1 MRKFLIIIL
10 SLLLMS
16 ISYAKSYDEF
26 IQEAEQYEN
35 KKEWFYALG
44 AYYNAMKVSDNSD
57 VAQQKYT
64 ELSDCIKSGKPG
76 FGEFNVFSMH
86 DEWVN
91 LIKNAEK
98 YFTETFPYMIS
109 YDTLKMDSANYE
121 KKTANYKLGLTVN
134 QSEFY
139 ENAREILKNGYEKT
153 NHSDWKDLESDYKS
167 LWFISDG
174 FAMIRH
180 SNWEG
185 SLTSSVD
192 FYRKS
197 VYSTKQEKV
206 NKVSEYP
213 VLQKEA
219 NSVYQKDKIAL
230 TYLSASI
237 VPLYEYLSKILGIS
251 VCEVPAFAACFSETM
266 ITYNRHDYS
275 VPLAFPYYEKGKQT
289 CYDIKLGIYDE
300 NDNLIIE
307 GSRQTVCIDF
317 FSYIF
322 SEIPQNKL
330 SILDSKKYT
339 IKLLGIWLNY
349 GVYDISLMTD
359 DDFKNNTIRG
369 IVKPLPDIK
378 ISSENVEF
386 FDKAVI
392 EEQERLAKE
401 AEAEAKM
408 EADKLVAKQKKEW
421 NDFILE
427 MNNQYN
433 SYKNLF
439 NQAKEYSE
447 NFAERS
453 GTGIKITLGSWFN
466 GNYWGYR
473 RQGDCFTVD
482 EVVKKSIA
490 SKSKIK
496 EYDKLIKIN
505 GIDLSELKAQ
515 SREIVRKYEK
525 LRSLIYETLYSDSDY
540 LSNFKQ
546 QYETIELKNLDIL
559 LLENPKIED
568 GWYLAPLKAGTVL
581 TFQDRSNESKTIE
594 IVVP

>member
-10 SLLLMS
+10 SLLLTS

-109 YDTLKMDSANYE
+109 YDTLEMDSANYE

-174 FAMIRH
+174 FAMILH
-180 SNWEG
+180 SSWDG
-185 SLTSSVD
+185 LLTSSLD

-197 VYSTKQEKV
+197 VYSTKQEKI
-206 NKVSEYP
+206 NKASEYP
-213 VLQKEA
+213 ILQKEA
-219 NSVYQKDKIAL
+219 TSVYQKEKIAL
-230 TYLSASI
+230 TYLSAPI
-237 VPLYEYLSKILGIS
+237 VPLYKSLSRILGIS

-266 ITYNRHDYS
+266 TTYNGQDYS
-275 VPLAFPYYEKGKQT
+275 VPLAVPYFKIGKQT
-289 CYDIKLGIYDE
+289 CYDLKLGVYDE
-300 NDNLIIE
+300 NDNLIVE
-307 GSRQTVCIDF
+307 GNRQTICTDS

-322 SEIPQNKL
+322 TNIPQDKL
-330 SILDSKKYT
+330 SALDSKKYT
-339 IKLLGIWLNY
+339 IKILGIWLNY

-378 ISSENVEF
+378 IESKNVEF
-386 FDKAVI
+386 LDKAI
-392 EEQERLAKE
+392 LEEQKRLAKE
-401 AEAEAKM
+401 AEAKIK
-408 EADKLVAKQKKEW
+408 ADKLAAKQKEW
-421 NDFILE
+421 DDFILE
-427 MNNQYN
+427 LENQYN
-433 SYKNLF
+433 SYEELF

-453 GTGIKITLGSWFN
+453 GTGIKLTLGSWFN
-466 GNYWGYR
+466 GNYWDYR

-482 EVVKKSIA
+482 EVMKKSIA
-490 SKSKIK
+490 TKNKIK

-505 GIDLSELKAQ
+505 GIELSDLKAQ
-515 SREIVRKYEK
+515 SREIIQKYEK
-525 LRSLIYETLYSDSDY
+525 LSSLIYETRYSNSDY

-581 TFQDRSNESKTIE
+581 TFQDRSNEYKTIE

>member
-10 SLLLMS
+10 SLLLTS

-109 YDTLKMDSANYE
+109 YDTLEMDSANYE

-174 FAMIRH
+174 FAMILH
-180 SNWEG
+180 SSWDG
-185 SLTSSVD
+185 LLTSSLD

-197 VYSTKQEKV
+197 VYSTKQEKI
-206 NKVSEYP
+206 NKASEYP
-213 VLQKEA
+213 ILQKEA
-219 NSVYQKDKIAL
+219 TSVYQKEKIAL
-230 TYLSASI
+230 TYLSAPI
-237 VPLYEYLSKILGIS
+237 VPLYKSLSRILGIS

-266 ITYNRHDYS
+266 TTYNGQDYS
-275 VPLAFPYYEKGKQT
+275 VPLAVPYFKIGKQT
-289 CYDIKLGIYDE
+289 CYDLKLGVYDE
-300 NDNLIIE
+300 NDNLIVE
-307 GSRQTVCIDF
+307 GNRQTICTDS

-322 SEIPQNKL
+322 TNIPQDKL
-330 SILDSKKYT
+330 SALDSKKYT
-339 IKLLGIWLNY
+339 IKILGIWLNY

-378 ISSENVEF
+378 IESKNVEF
-386 FDKAVI
+386 LDKAI
-392 EEQERLAKE
+392 LEEQKRLAKE
-401 AEAEAKM
+401 EEAKIK
-408 EADKLVAKQKKEW
+408 ADKLAAKQKEW
-421 NDFILE
+421 DDFILE
-427 MNNQYN
+427 LENQYN
-433 SYKNLF
+433 SYEELF

-453 GTGIKITLGSWFN
+453 GTGIKLTLGSWFN
-466 GNYWGYR
+466 GNYWDYR

-482 EVVKKSIA
+482 EVMKKSIA
-490 SKSKIK
+490 TKNKIK

-505 GIDLSELKAQ
+505 GIELSDLKAQ
-515 SREIVRKYEK
+515 SREIIQKYEK
-525 LRSLIYETLYSDSDY
+525 LSSLIYETRYSNSDY

-581 TFQDRSNESKTIE
+581 TFQDRSNEYKTIE

>member
-10 SLLLMS
+10 SLLLTS

-109 YDTLKMDSANYE
+109 YDTLEMDSANYE

-153 NHSDWKDLESDYKS
+153 NHSDWKDLESEYKS

-180 SNWEG
+180 SSWDG

-230 TYLSASI
+230 TYLSAPI
-237 VPLYEYLSKILGIS
+237 VPRYEYLSKIAGIS

-266 ITYNRHDYS
+266 TTYNRQDYS
-275 VPLAFPYYEKGKQT
+275 VPLAVPYFKIGKQT
-289 CYDIKLGIYDE
+289 CYDLKLGVYDE
-300 NDNLIIE
+300 NDNLIVE
-307 GSRQTVCIDF
+307 GNRQTICTDS

-322 SEIPQNKL
+322 TNIPQDKL
-330 SILDSKKYT
+330 SALDSKKYT
-339 IKLLGIWLNY
+339 IKILGIWLNY

-378 ISSENVEF
+378 IESKNVEF
-386 FDKAVI
+386 LDKAI
-392 EEQERLAKE
+392 LEEQKRLAKE
-401 AEAEAKM
+401 AEAKIK
-408 EADKLVAKQKKEW
+408 ADKLAAKQKEW
-421 NDFILE
+421 DDFILE
-427 MNNQYN
+427 LENQYN
-433 SYKNLF
+433 SYEELF

-453 GTGIKITLGSWFN
+453 GTGIKLTLGSWFN
-466 GNYWGYR
+466 GNYWDYR

-482 EVVKKSIA
+482 EVMKKSIA
-490 SKSKIK
+490 TKNKIK

-505 GIDLSELKAQ
+505 GIELSDLKAQ
-515 SREIVRKYEK
+515 SREIIQKYEK
-525 LRSLIYETLYSDSDY
+525 LSSLIYKTRYSNSDY

-546 QYETIELKNLDIL
+546 QYETIELKDLDIL

-581 TFQDRSNESKTIE
+581 TFQDRSNEYKTIE

>member
-1 MRKFLIIIL
+1 
-10 SLLLMS
+10 
-16 ISYAKSYDEF
+16 
-26 IQEAEQYEN
+26 
-35 KKEWFYALG
+35 
-44 AYYNAMKVSDNSD
+44 
-57 VAQQKYT
+57 
-64 ELSDCIKSGKPG
+64 
-76 FGEFNVFSMH
+76 MH

-109 YDTLKMDSANYE
+109 YDTLEMDSANYE

-167 LWFISDG
+167 LWFISDD
-174 FAMIRH
+174 FAMILH
-180 SNWEG
+180 SSWDG
-185 SLTSSVD
+185 SLTSSLD

-197 VYSTKQEKV
+197 VYSTKQEKI
-206 NKVSEYP
+206 NKASEYP
-213 VLQKEA
+213 ILQKEA
-219 NSVYQKDKIAL
+219 TSVYQKEKIAL
-230 TYLSASI
+230 TYLSAPI
-237 VPLYEYLSKILGIS
+237 VPLYKSLSRILGIS

-266 ITYNRHDYS
+266 TTYNGQDYS
-275 VPLAFPYYEKGKQT
+275 VPLAVPYFKIGKQT
-289 CYDIKLGIYDE
+289 CYDLKLGVYDE
-300 NDNLIIE
+300 NDNLIVE
-307 GSRQTVCIDF
+307 GNRQTICTDS

-322 SEIPQNKL
+322 TNIPQDKL
-330 SILDSKKYT
+330 SALDSKKYT
-339 IKLLGIWLNY
+339 IKILGIWLNY

-378 ISSENVEF
+378 IESKNVEF
-386 FDKAVI
+386 LDKAI
-392 EEQERLAKE
+392 LEEQKRLAKE
-401 AEAEAKM
+401 AEAKIK
-408 EADKLVAKQKKEW
+408 ADKLAAKQKEW
-421 NDFILE
+421 DDFILE
-427 MNNQYN
+427 LENQYN
-433 SYKNLF
+433 SYEELF

-453 GTGIKITLGSWFN
+453 GTGIKLTLDSWFN
-466 GNYWGYR
+466 GNYWDYR
-473 RQGDCFTVD
+473 RQGNCFTVD
-482 EVVKKSIA
+482 EVMKKSIA
-490 SKSKIK
+490 TKNKIK

-505 GIDLSELKAQ
+505 GIELSDLKAQ
-515 SREIVRKYEK
+515 SREIIQKYEK
-525 LRSLIYETLYSDSDY
+525 LSSLIYETRYSNSDY

-581 TFQDRSNESKTIE
+581 TFQDRSNEYKTIE

>member
-10 SLLLMS
+10 SLLLTS

-44 AYYNAMKVSDNSD
+44 AYYNAMKFSDNSD
-57 VAQQKYT
+57 VALQKYT

-109 YDTLKMDSANYE
+109 YDTLEMDSANYE

-139 ENAREILKNGYEKT
+139 KNAREILKNGYEKT

-174 FAMIRH
+174 FAMILH
-180 SNWEG
+180 SSWDG
-185 SLTSSVD
+185 SLTSSLD

-197 VYSTKQEKV
+197 VYSTKQEKI

-213 VLQKEA
+213 ILQNEA
-219 NSVYQKDKIAL
+219 TSVYQKEKIAL
-230 TYLSASI
+230 TYLSAPI
-237 VPLYEYLSKILGIS
+237 VPLYKSLSRISGIS

-266 ITYNRHDYS
+266 TTYNGQDYS
-275 VPLAFPYYEKGKQT
+275 VPLAVPYFKIGKQT
-289 CYDIKLGIYDE
+289 CYDLKLGVYDE
-300 NDNLIIE
+300 NDNLIVE
-307 GSRQTVCIDF
+307 GNRQTICTDS

-322 SEIPQNKL
+322 TNIPQDKL
-330 SILDSKKYT
+330 SALDSKKYT
-339 IKLLGIWLNY
+339 IKILGIWLNY

-378 ISSENVEF
+378 IESKNVEF
-386 FDKAVI
+386 LDKAI
-392 EEQERLAKE
+392 LEEQKRLAE
-401 AEAEAKM
+401 EAEAKI
-408 EADKLVAKQKKEW
+408 EADKLAAKQKEW
-421 NDFILE
+421 DDFILE
-427 MNNQYN
+427 LENQYN
-433 SYKNLF
+433 SYEELF

-453 GTGIKITLGSWFN
+453 GTGIKLILASWFN
-466 GNYWGYR
+466 GNYWDYR
-473 RQGDCFTVD
+473 RQGDCFSVD
-482 EVVKKSIA
+482 KVMKKSIA

-505 GIDLSELKAQ
+505 GIELSDLKAQ
-515 SREIVRKYEK
+515 SREIIQKYEK
-525 LRSLIYETLYSDSDY
+525 LSSLIYESRYLNSDY
-540 LSNFKQ
+540 LSNYKQ

-581 TFQDRSNESKTIE
+581 TFQDRSNEYKTIE

>member
-10 SLLLMS
+10 CLLLTS

-57 VAQQKYT
+57 VAHQKYT

-109 YDTLKMDSANYE
+109 YDTLEMDSANYE

-134 QSEFY
+134 QSDFY
-139 ENAREILKNGYEKT
+139 KNTREILKNGYEKT
-153 NHSDWKDLESDYKS
+153 NHSDWKDLEADYKS

-174 FAMIRH
+174 FAMILH
-180 SNWEG
+180 SSWDG
-185 SLTSSVD
+185 SLTSSID

-197 VYSTKQEKV
+197 VYSTKQEKI

-213 VLQKEA
+213 ILQKEA
-219 NSVYQKDKIAL
+219 TSVYQKDKIAL
-230 TYLSASI
+230 TYLSAPI
-237 VPLYEYLSKILGIS
+237 VPLYKSLSRISGIS
-251 VCEVPAFAACFSETM
+251 ICEVPAFAACFSETM
-266 ITYNRHDYS
+266 TTYNGHDYS
-275 VPLAFPYYEKGKQT
+275 VPLAVPYFEVGKQT
-289 CYDIKLGIYDE
+289 CYDLKLGIYDD
-300 NDNLIIE
+300 NDNLLTE
-307 GSRQTVCIDF
+307 GTRQTICTDS

-322 SEIPQNKL
+322 TNIPQDIL
-330 SILDSKKYT
+330 SALDSKKYT
-339 IKLLGIWLNY
+339 IKVLGIWLNY

-359 DDFKNNTIRG
+359 DDLKNNTIRG

-378 ISSENVEF
+378 IESENVEF
-386 FDKAVI
+386 LDKAI
-392 EEQERLAKE
+392 LEEQKRLAKE
-401 AEAEAKM
+401 AEAKIK
-408 EADKLVAKQKKEW
+408 ADKLAAKQKEW
-421 NDFILE
+421 DDFILE
-427 MNNQYN
+427 LKNQYN
-433 SYKNLF
+433 SYNDLF

-453 GTGIKITLGSWFN
+453 GTGIKLTLGSWFN
-466 GNYWGYR
+466 GNYWDYR

-482 EVVKKSIA
+482 EVMKKSIA
-490 SKSKIK
+490 AKNKIK

-505 GIDLSELKAQ
+505 GIELSELKTQ
-515 SREIVRKYEK
+515 SREIIRKYEE
-525 LRSLIYETLYSDSDY
+525 LSSLIYETRYSNSDY
-540 LSNFKQ
+540 LSKFKQ
-546 QYETIELKNLDIL
+546 QYETIELKKLDIL
-559 LLENPKIED
+559 LLENPKIKD
-568 GWYLAPLKAGTVL
+568 GWYLAPLKSGTVL

>member
-10 SLLLMS
+10 SLLLTS

-109 YDTLKMDSANYE
+109 YDTLEMDSANYE

-174 FAMIRH
+174 FAMILH
-180 SNWEG
+180 SSWDG
-185 SLTSSVD
+185 SLTSSLD

-197 VYSTKQEKV
+197 VYSTKQEKI
-206 NKVSEYP
+206 NKASEYP
-213 VLQKEA
+213 ILQKEA
-219 NSVYQKDKIAL
+219 TSVYQKEKIAL
-230 TYLSASI
+230 TYLSAPI
-237 VPLYEYLSKILGIS
+237 VPLYKSLSRILGIS

-266 ITYNRHDYS
+266 TTYNGQDYS
-275 VPLAFPYYEKGKQT
+275 VPLAVPYFKIGKQT
-289 CYDIKLGIYDE
+289 CYDLKLGVYDE
-300 NDNLIIE
+300 NDNLIVE
-307 GSRQTVCIDF
+307 GNRQTICTDS

-322 SEIPQNKL
+322 TNIPQDKL
-330 SILDSKKYT
+330 SALDSKKYT
-339 IKLLGIWLNY
+339 IKILGIWLNY

-378 ISSENVEF
+378 IESKNVEF
-386 FDKAVI
+386 LDKAI
-392 EEQERLAKE
+392 LEEQKRLAKE
-401 AEAEAKM
+401 AEAKIK
-408 EADKLVAKQKKEW
+408 ADKLAAKQKEW
-421 NDFILE
+421 DDFILE
-427 MNNQYN
+427 LENQYN
-433 SYKNLF
+433 SYEELF

-453 GTGIKITLGSWFN
+453 GTGIKLTLGSWFN
-466 GNYWGYR
+466 GNYWDYR

-482 EVVKKSIA
+482 EVMKKSIA
-490 SKSKIK
+490 TKNKIK

-505 GIDLSELKAQ
+505 GIELSDLKAQ
-515 SREIVRKYEK
+515 SREIIQKYEK
-525 LRSLIYETLYSDSDY
+525 LSSLIYETRYSNSDY

-581 TFQDRSNESKTIE
+581 TFQDRSNEYKTIE